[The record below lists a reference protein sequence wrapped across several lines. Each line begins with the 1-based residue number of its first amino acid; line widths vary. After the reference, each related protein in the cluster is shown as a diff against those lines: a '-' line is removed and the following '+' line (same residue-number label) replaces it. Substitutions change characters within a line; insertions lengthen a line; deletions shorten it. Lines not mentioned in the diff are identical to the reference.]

1 MAMPGA
7 IGPLRDHALRL
18 RYVALL
24 AVLGPLCCG
33 EVHCVRGHGHCVR
46 GGMATV
52 LGGHGHCVRVQG
64 HSTQRQVTVLGGQG
78 HLVRGQGHS

>member
-1 MAMPGA
+1 MAMPAA

-18 RYVALL
+18 CYVALL

-46 GGMATV
+46 GG
-52 LGGHGHCVRVQG
+52 HGHSVRGQG
-64 HSTQRQVTVLGGQG
+64 HSTQRQATVLGGQG